1 MGWATAIQAGTSLL
15 GGMAARKGAQAQGR
29 AAQQGVDYT
38 KGIYNQAQG
47 NLSPYMQAGQG
58 GLAGLASANAG
69 DYSGFMNS
77 PDYLYARDQAQS
89 GIEHGASA
97 RGALFSPGT
106 QVELGK
112 QLSGLASQNFG
123 NWRNS
128 QMGLAEMGSRSAM
141 GLGQLGLNAAD
152 GVSRGLNGVGDA
164 KNSSYGA
171 LAGMIGSAG
180 NAFGGYMGSRGGGT
194 SSYGGG
200 SNAGAFG
207 LPAPGGTSYGTNY
220 GSGSSGAWRWGQ

>member
-112 QLSGLASQNFG
+112 QLSGLRLIAGIQVVG
-123 NWRNS
+123 RVHEP
-128 QMGLAEMGSRSAM
+128 AVVAC
-141 GLGQLGLNAAD
+141 
-152 GVSRGLNGVGDA
+152 VSRRQP
-164 KNSSYGA
+164 SQPA
-171 LAGMIGSAG
+171 LPCLHV
-180 NAFGGYMGSRGGGT
+180 R
-194 SSYGGG
+194 
-200 SNAGAFG
+200 
-207 LPAPGGTSYGTNY
+207 
-220 GSGSSGAWRWGQ
+220 R

>member
-15 GGMAARKGAQAQGR
+15 GGRAARKGARAQGR
-29 AAQQGVDYT
+29 AAQQGIDYT

-58 GLAGLASANAG
+58 GLAGLAQANAG

-77 PDYLYARDQAQS
+77 PDYLYARDQAQH

-97 RGALFSPGT
+97 AGSLFSPGT

-128 QMGLAEMGSRSAM
+128 QMDLARLGQGSAVS
-141 GLGQLGLNAAD
+141 LGQLGMNAAD
-152 GVSRGLNGVGDA
+152 GVSRGYGAQGNA

-171 LAGMIGSAG
+171 LAGMFGSAG
-180 NAFGGYMGSRGGGT
+180 NALGGYFGSRGGGA
-194 SSYGGG
+194 SAYGGG
-200 SNAGAFG
+200 SNAGNFG
-207 LPAPGGTSYGTNY
+207 LPAPVSPYQGTNY
-220 GSGSSGAWRWGQ
+220 GSGSTGGWRW